1 MTDPRPITIL
11 FIGDITGQ
19 PALEYLEQHLPAW
32 LSAHPTDFVIANAE
46 NLDLQTN
53 ARGSCG
59 MTAISLQR
67 LFAAGVMLVTGGNHS
82 WDGAEGTT
90 VHSDQRVL
98 RPLNQ
103 SPHWPGR
110 GSRILERNGCRLG
123 VVNLASRTAIA
134 SIDDP
139 ALALEE
145 LLNDW
150 TGQTDAVLVDFHG
163 ESVFEKISL
172 AFAFDG
178 QVSAWL
184 GTHTHVPTLDTR
196 ILPRGTAYVS
206 DVGMTGPSG
215 GAQGYD
221 PASFAKRLKTQGY
234 TLEPMRLASGP
245 VELGAV
251 LVSLS
256 GARATGIERLTE
268 LLSGASGVRET
279 GGKPE

>member
-1 MTDPRPITIL
+1 MTDSRPMTIL

-19 PALEYLEQHLPAW
+19 PALEYLEANLPAW
-32 LSAHPTDFVIANAE
+32 LALHPTDFVIANAE
-46 NLDLQTN
+46 NLNLQEG

-59 MTAISLQR
+59 MTTASLQR

-82 WDGAEGTT
+82 WDGAEGAT
-90 VHSDQRVL
+90 VHSDERVL

-110 GSRILERNGCRLG
+110 GARIVERNGLRLG

-134 SIDDP
+134 GVDDP

-145 LLNDW
+145 LLMEW
-150 TGQTDAVLVDFHG
+150 TDQTDALLVDFHG

-178 QVSAWL
+178 LVSMWL
-184 GTHTHVPTLDTR
+184 GTHTHVPTTDTR

-206 DVGMTGPSG
+206 DVGMTGPSL

-221 PASFAKRLKTQGY
+221 PQPFAARLKTQGY
-234 TLEPMRLASGP
+234 ILEPMRLASGP

-251 LVSLS
+251 LVRLN
-256 GARATGIERLTE
+256 GARAVQIERLTD
-268 LLSGASGVRET
+268 LSGVLNSGDEPR
-279 GGKPE
+279 GKI

>member
-1 MTDPRPITIL
+1 
-11 FIGDITGQ
+11 
-19 PALEYLEQHLPAW
+19 
-32 LSAHPTDFVIANAE
+32 
-46 NLDLQTN
+46 
-53 ARGSCG
+53 
-59 MTAISLQR
+59 MTAASLER

-82 WDGAEGTT
+82 WDGAEGSS
-90 VHSDQRVL
+90 VHVDERVL

-110 GSRILERNGCRLG
+110 GLSIVERGGVRLG

-134 SIDDP
+134 GIDDP
-139 ALALEE
+139 ALVLEQ
-145 LLNDW
+145 LLSEW
-150 TGQTDAVLVDFHG
+150 TDQTDAVLVDFHG

-184 GTHTHVPTLDTR
+184 GTHTHVPTLDAR
-196 ILPRGTAYVS
+196 ILPCGTAYVS

-221 PASFAKRLKTQGY
+221 PSPFATRLKTQGY
-234 TLEPMRLASGP
+234 TLEPMRLANGP

-251 LVSLS
+251 LVTFN
-256 GARATGIERLTE
+256 GARATQIRRL
-268 LLSGASGVRET
+268 ET
-279 GGKPE
+279 LQN

>member
-1 MTDPRPITIL
+1 MTDPRPTTIL

-19 PALEYLEQHLPAW
+19 PALEYLEHYLPAW
-32 LSAHPTDFVIANAE
+32 LSTHPTDFVIANAE
-46 NLDLQTN
+46 NLDLQPS

-59 MTAISLQR
+59 MTAASLQR

-82 WDGAEGTT
+82 WDGAEGATI
-90 VHSDQRVL
+90 HADQRVL

-110 GSRILERNGCRLG
+110 GAGILERDGFKLG

-134 SIDDP
+134 GIDDP

-145 LLNDW
+145 LLIEW
-150 TGQTDAVLVDFHG
+150 TDQTNAVLVDFHG

-178 QVSAWL
+178 SVSAWL

-196 ILPRGTAYVS
+196 ILPHGTAYVS
-206 DVGMTGPSG
+206 DTGMTGPSG

-221 PASFAKRLKTQGY
+221 PQPFANRLKTQGY

-251 LVSLS
+251 LVTLEQF
-256 GARATGIERLTE
+256 RASRIERVATF
-268 LLSGASGVRET
+268 RH
-279 GGKPE
+279 